1 MVNAHRLDLITDPFC
16 ELFYFNG
23 LVVNRMEHKDFEIM
37 SAAEQVEE
45 EFLYLYEKYNV
56 ADAPTKQK
64 ADIIDSFWSD
74 IYKKVF
80 KPEPDV
86 IKYNNCKSK
95 LKTYD
100 VEEVEEVCDMYIKL
114 NKRFGGVIKINQFAN
129 LTGIHRA
136 TLWLWNKNNTSN
148 SYIFNLNNNAVDE
161 EGKYIYITNI
171 DNRFVE
177 YKGNSRNVDS
187 SILSSLRFDCIKKL
201 REEMQDSNT
210 NGLSNDTMGHAIRAN
225 NEEELGKLYEPKRMM
240 QQEAVKRVL
249 TASELPKLGN
259 KMSNAIPVHDQT
271 VAGMPQLSGFES

>member
-1 MVNAHRLDLITDPFC
+1 MVNARRLDLITGPVC
-16 ELFYFNG
+16 ELFYFIR
-23 LVVNRMEHKDFEIM
+23 LVVIRMEHSKDFEIM

-45 EFLYLYEKYNV
+45 EFMYLYEKYNV
-56 ADAPTKQK
+56 ADAPPKQK
-64 ADIIDSFWSD
+64 ADIIDSFWGD

-80 KPEPDV
+80 KPDPDV

-161 EGKYIYITNI
+161 EGKYIYIL
-171 DNRFVE
+171 
-177 YKGNSRNVDS
+177 YKGNNDIEYHGTS
-187 SILSSLRFDCIKKL
+187 SLDKNILSTFRFDVVKKL

-225 NEEELGKLYEPKRMM
+225 NEEELGKLYEPKRMF
-240 QQEAVKRVL
+240 QQESIKRVL
-249 TASELPKLGN
+249 TASELPKLGCEN
-259 KMSNAIPVHDQT
+259 TIENRI
-271 VAGMPQLSGFES
+271 ESLEIKALT

>member
-1 MVNAHRLDLITDPFC
+1 
-16 ELFYFNG
+16 
-23 LVVNRMEHKDFEIM
+23 MEHSRDFEIM

-45 EFLYLYEKYNV
+45 EFMYLYEKYNV
-56 ADAPTKQK
+56 ADAPPKQK
-64 ADIIDSFWSD
+64 ADIIDSFWGD

-148 SYIFNLNNNAVDE
+148 SYIFNLNNSAVDE
-161 EGKYIYITNI
+161 EGKYVYIL
-171 DNRFVE
+171 
-177 YKGNSRNVDS
+177 YKGNND
-187 SILSSLRFDCIKKL
+187 IEYHGTSSLDKNVLSTFRFDVVKKL

-225 NEEELGKLYEPKRMM
+225 NEEELGKLYEPKRML
-240 QQEAVKRVL
+240 QQESIKRVL
-249 TASELPKLGN
+249 TASELPKLGCEN
-259 KMSNAIPVHDQT
+259 TIENRI
-271 VAGMPQLSGFES
+271 ESLEIKALT

>member
-1 MVNAHRLDLITDPFC
+1 MVNAHRLDLIKGSVC
-16 ELFYFNG
+16 ELFYFIR
-23 LVVNRMEHKDFEIM
+23 LVVIRMEHSRDFEIM

-45 EFLYLYEKYNV
+45 EFMYLYEKYNV
-56 ADAPTKQK
+56 ADAPPKQK
-64 ADIIDSFWSD
+64 ADIIDSFWGD

-136 TLWLWNKNNTSN
+136 TLWLWNKNNTTN

-161 EGKYIYITNI
+161 EGKYVYIL
-171 DNRFVE
+171 
-177 YKGNSRNVDS
+177 YKGNNDIEYHGTS
-187 SILSSLRFDCIKKL
+187 SLDKNILSTFRFDVVKKL

-225 NEEELGKLYEPKRMM
+225 NEEELGKLYEPKRML
-240 QQEAVKRVL
+240 QQESIKRVL
-249 TASELPKLGN
+249 TASELPKLGCEN
-259 KMSNAIPVHDQT
+259 TIENRIEPLEIKALT
-271 VAGMPQLSGFES
+271 

>member
-259 KMSNAIPVHDQT
+259 KMSNAVPVHEQT
-271 VAGMPQLSGFES
+271 VTGIPQLSAFES

>member
-1 MVNAHRLDLITDPFC
+1 MVNAHRLDLIKGPVC
-16 ELFYFNG
+16 ELFYFIR
-23 LVVNRMEHKDFEIM
+23 LVVIRMEHSRDFEIM
-37 SAAEQVEE
+37 SAAEQVED
-45 EFLYLYEKYNV
+45 EFMYLYEKYNV
-56 ADAPTKQK
+56 ADAPPKQK
-64 ADIIDSFWSD
+64 ADIIESFWGD
-74 IYKKVF
+74 IYKNVF

-161 EGKYIYITNI
+161 EGKYIYIL
-171 DNRFVE
+171 
-177 YKGNSRNVDS
+177 YKGNND
-187 SILSSLRFDCIKKL
+187 IEYHGTSSLDKNVLSTFRFDVVKKL

-225 NEEELGKLYEPKRMM
+225 TEEELGKLYEPKRML
-240 QQEAVKRVL
+240 QQESIKRVL
-249 TASELPKLGN
+249 TASELPKLGCEN
-259 KMSNAIPVHDQT
+259 TIENRIEPLEIKALT
-271 VAGMPQLSGFES
+271 

>member
-1 MVNAHRLDLITDPFC
+1 MVNARRLDLITGPVC
-16 ELFYFNG
+16 ELFYFIR
-23 LVVNRMEHKDFEIM
+23 LVVIRMEHSRDFEIM

-45 EFLYLYEKYNV
+45 EFMYLYEKYNV
-56 ADAPTKQK
+56 ADAPPKQK
-64 ADIIDSFWSD
+64 ADIIDSFWGD

-225 NEEELGKLYEPKRMM
+225 NEEELGKLYEPKRML
-240 QQEAVKRVL
+240 QQESIKRVL
-249 TASELPKLGN
+249 TASELPKLGCEN
-259 KMSNAIPVHDQT
+259 TIENRI
-271 VAGMPQLSGFES
+271 ESLEIKALT

>member
-1 MVNAHRLDLITDPFC
+1 MIDAHRLDLITGPVC
-16 ELFYFNG
+16 ELFYFIR
-23 LVVNRMEHKDFEIM
+23 LVVIRMEHKDFEIM

-45 EFLYLYEKYNV
+45 EFMYLYEKYNV
-56 ADAPTKQK
+56 ADAPPKQK
-64 ADIIDSFWSD
+64 ADIIDSFWGD

-161 EGKYIYITNI
+161 EGKYVYIL
-171 DNRFVE
+171 
-177 YKGNSRNVDS
+177 YKGNND
-187 SILSSLRFDCIKKL
+187 IEYHGTSSLDKNVLSTFRFDVVKKL

-225 NEEELGKLYEPKRMM
+225 NEEELGKLYEPKRMF
-240 QQEAVKRVL
+240 QQESIKRVL
-249 TASELPKLGN
+249 TASELPKLGC
-259 KMSNAIPVHDQT
+259 
-271 VAGMPQLSGFES
+271 ESSDNLFLPDEQIRKIEN

>member
-1 MVNAHRLDLITDPFC
+1 MVNARRLDLITGPVC
-16 ELFYFNG
+16 ELFYFIR
-23 LVVNRMEHKDFEIM
+23 LVVVRMEHKDFEIM
-37 SAAEQVEE
+37 SAAERVEE
-45 EFLYLYEKYNV
+45 EFMYLYEKYNV
-56 ADAPTKQK
+56 ADAPPKQK
-64 ADIIDSFWSD
+64 ADIIDSFWGD

-161 EGKYIYITNI
+161 EGKYVYIL
-171 DNRFVE
+171 
-177 YKGNSRNVDS
+177 YKGNND
-187 SILSSLRFDCIKKL
+187 IEYHGTSSLDKNVLSTFRFDVVKKL

-225 NEEELGKLYEPKRMM
+225 NEEELGKLYEPKRML
-240 QQEAVKRVL
+240 QQESIKRVL
-249 TASELPKLGN
+249 TASELPKLGCEN
-259 KMSNAIPVHDQT
+259 TIENRIEPLEIKVLT
-271 VAGMPQLSGFES
+271 

>member
-1 MVNAHRLDLITDPFC
+1 MVNARRLDLITDPVC
-16 ELFYFNG
+16 ELFYFIR

-45 EFLYLYEKYNV
+45 EFMYLYEKYNV
-56 ADAPTKQK
+56 ADAPPKQK

-148 SYIFNLNNNAVDE
+148 NYIFNLNNNAVDE
-161 EGKYIYITNI
+161 EGKYIYIL
-171 DNRFVE
+171 
-177 YKGNSRNVDS
+177 YKGNND
-187 SILSSLRFDCIKKL
+187 IEYHGTSSLDKNVLSTFRFDVVKKL

-225 NEEELGKLYEPKRMM
+225 NEEELGKLYEPKRML
-240 QQEAVKRVL
+240 QQESIKRVL
-249 TASELPKLGN
+249 TASELPKLGCEN
-259 KMSNAIPVHDQT
+259 TIENRIEPLEIKALM
-271 VAGMPQLSGFES
+271 

>member
-1 MVNAHRLDLITDPFC
+1 MVDAHRLDLITGPVC
-16 ELFYFNG
+16 EFFYFIR
-23 LVVNRMEHKDFEIM
+23 LVVIRMEHKDFEIM

-45 EFLYLYEKYNV
+45 EFMYLYEKYNV
-56 ADAPTKQK
+56 ADAPPKQK
-64 ADIIDSFWSD
+64 ADIIDSFWGD

-161 EGKYIYITNI
+161 EGKYVYIL
-171 DNRFVE
+171 
-177 YKGNSRNVDS
+177 YKGNND
-187 SILSSLRFDCIKKL
+187 IEYHGTSSLDKNVLSTFRFDVVKKL

-225 NEEELGKLYEPKRMM
+225 NEEELGKLYEPKRMF
-240 QQEAVKRVL
+240 QQESIKRVL
-249 TASELPKLGN
+249 TASELPKLGC
-259 KMSNAIPVHDQT
+259 
-271 VAGMPQLSGFES
+271 ESSDNLFLPDEQIRKIEN

>member
-1 MVNAHRLDLITDPFC
+1 MVNARRLDLIKGLVC
-16 ELFYFNG
+16 ELFYFIR

-45 EFLYLYEKYNV
+45 EFMYLYEKYNV
-56 ADAPTKQK
+56 ADAPPKQK

-161 EGKYIYITNI
+161 EGKYVYIL
-171 DNRFVE
+171 
-177 YKGNSRNVDS
+177 YKGNNDIEYHGTS
-187 SILSSLRFDCIKKL
+187 SLDKNILSTFRFDVVKKL

-225 NEEELGKLYEPKRMM
+225 NEEELGKLYEPKRML
-240 QQEAVKRVL
+240 QQESIKRVL
-249 TASELPKLGN
+249 TASELPKLGCEN
-259 KMSNAIPVHDQT
+259 TIENRI
-271 VAGMPQLSGFES
+271 ESLEIKALT

>member
-1 MVNAHRLDLITDPFC
+1 MIDARRLDLITGPVC
-16 ELFYFNG
+16 ELFYFNE

-45 EFLYLYEKYNV
+45 EFMYLYEKYNV
-56 ADAPTKQK
+56 ADAPPKQK
-64 ADIIDSFWSD
+64 ADIIDSFWGD

-161 EGKYIYITNI
+161 EGKYVYIL
-171 DNRFVE
+171 
-177 YKGNSRNVDS
+177 YKGNNDIEYHGTS
-187 SILSSLRFDCIKKL
+187 SLDKNILSTFRFDVVKKL

-240 QQEAVKRVL
+240 QQESIKRVL
-249 TASELPKLGN
+249 TASELPKLGCEN
-259 KMSNAIPVHDQT
+259 TIENRIEPLEIKALM
-271 VAGMPQLSGFES
+271 